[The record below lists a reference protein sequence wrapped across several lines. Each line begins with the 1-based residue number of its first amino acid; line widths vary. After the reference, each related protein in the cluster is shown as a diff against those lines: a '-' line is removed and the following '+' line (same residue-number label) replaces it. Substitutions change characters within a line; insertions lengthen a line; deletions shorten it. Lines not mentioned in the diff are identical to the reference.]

1 MVVFPNAKINLGLWV
16 LDKREDGYHN
26 IESCF
31 YPVPWK
37 DMLEFVENDTFRF
50 SSSGLDVPGNP
61 KDNLSV
67 KAYFLLKENYS
78 IPELQIHL
86 HKQIPIGAGL
96 GGGSSDASFM
106 LKALNDYFDLG
117 ISMPEL
123 KDIAG
128 ILGADCPFF
137 IENKPKLV
145 SGTGNILVD
154 MDLGLKGKVLS
165 IIYPKIQSITS
176 EAYQSLTP
184 QSRVHSLKNILSK
197 PVNEWK
203 KELSNDFEEYVYK
216 NHPEIINIKNKLY
229 QLGAEYASLSGSGS
243 AIYAIS
249 ADNLDLRDFS
259 SFLVF
264 NSTIY

>member
-16 LDKREDGYHN
+16 LDKRGDGYHN

-31 YPVPWK
+31 YPVPLN

-50 SSSGLDVPGNP
+50 STSGMDIPGNP

-117 ISMPEL
+117 ISVREL

-145 SGTGNILVD
+145 SGTGNIFQ
-154 MDLGLKGKVLS
+154 DLDLRLKGKVLS
-165 IIYPKIQSITS
+165 IIYPKIHSFTS

-184 QSRVHSLKNILSK
+184 QTRVHSLKNILSK
-197 PVNEWK
+197 PVKEWK
-203 KELSNDFEEYVYK
+203 KELFNDFEEYAIK
-216 NHPEIINIKNKLY
+216 NYPEIFNIKNKLY
-229 QLGAEYASLSGSGS
+229 QKGAEYVSLSGSGS
-243 AIYAIS
+243 SIYAIS
-249 ADNLDLRDFS
+249 ADYLDLSDFS
-259 SFLVF
+259 PFLIF